1 MTMPPDPPP
10 RGRSR
15 DSLCVPGTCMPSSSS
30 PLGEGCVPAGSGLR
44 LSFVITN
51 PGHGQSRE
59 NTKEDQK
66 AQVICAKDGGGRRGK
81 SYRPNQGEKGS
92 GWDLR
97 KRERLRVSSGR
108 QLLLYG
114 VYFKGGAGEKTS
126 IICCALRM
134 YSQTNDSVSSTN
146 Q

>member
-1 MTMPPDPPP
+1 
-10 RGRSR
+10 
-15 DSLCVPGTCMPSSSS
+15 MPSSSS

-81 SYRPNQGEKGS
+81 CYRPNQGEKGS
-92 GWDLR
+92 GGWDLR
-97 KRERLRVSSGR
+97 KRERLKESELREAAASVWSIFQGGCWGEDFNY
-108 QLLLYG
+108 LLCIKNVLPD
-114 VYFKGGAGEKTS
+114 K
-126 IICCALRM
+126 
-134 YSQTNDSVSSTN
+134 
-146 Q
+146 